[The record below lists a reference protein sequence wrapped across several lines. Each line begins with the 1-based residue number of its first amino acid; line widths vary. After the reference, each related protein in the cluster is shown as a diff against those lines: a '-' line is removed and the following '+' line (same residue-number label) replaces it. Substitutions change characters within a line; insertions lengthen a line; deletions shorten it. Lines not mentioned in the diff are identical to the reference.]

1 MTGLSFIVINGA
13 LKSSAGLSAKSSIV
27 EDGLMVQIMPEKMEA
42 LKAAL
47 KNMQDFTIGCGI
59 QGAPEPD
66 EVVIIKWVEND
77 VLFNL
82 GYVEKQ
88 FHNSDNR

>member
-1 MTGLSFIVINGA
+1 M
-13 LKSSAGLSAKSSIV
+13 GLSAKSSIA
-27 EDGLMVQIMPEKMEA
+27 EDGLMVQIMPEKLEA

-47 KNMQDFTIGCGI
+47 KNMQEFTIGCGR

-66 EVVIIKWVEND
+66 EVVNITWVEND

-82 GYVEKQ
+82 G
-88 FHNSDNR
+88 

>member
-1 MTGLSFIVINGA
+1 MTGASFIVINGA
-13 LKSSAGLSAKSSIV
+13 LKSSMGLSAKTSIV
-27 EDGLMVQIMPEKMEA
+27 EDGLMVQIMPEKLEA

-47 KNMQDFTIGCGI
+47 KNMQEFTIGCGR

-66 EVVIIKWVEND
+66 EVVNITWVEND

-82 GYVEKQ
+82 G
-88 FHNSDNR
+88 

>member
-1 MTGLSFIVINGA
+1 MPTVTGASFIVINGA
-13 LKSSAGLSAKSSIV
+13 LKSSMGLSANSSIL

-47 KNMQDFTIGCGI
+47 KNMQDFTIGCGK

-66 EVVIIKWVEND
+66 EIVNIKWVEND
-77 VLFNL
+77 TQFNL
-82 GYVEKQ
+82 GYVE
-88 FHNSDNR
+88 NIS